1 MKIFRNYYKD
11 FCELL
16 FKTYGDRVKHWTTMN
31 EPQIV
36 GLITYMHGFDN
47 DDPEPCQA
55 TNLCKQAYTVVH
67 NYILCHA
74 AAVKLYR
81 QNFQVHYLL
90 CLHCLKNMCI
100 V

>member
-1 MKIFRNYYKD
+1 
-11 FCELL
+11 
-16 FKTYGDRVKHWTTMN
+16 MN

-36 GLITYMHGFDN
+36 GLFTYMHGYDN
-47 DDPEPCQA
+47 DDPEPCQV
-55 TNLCKQAYTVVH
+55 TKLCTQAYTVVH

-81 QNFQVHYLL
+81 EKFQVEYLMWLLL
-90 CLHCLKNMCI
+90 CVTLPQNICI